1 VTRAF
6 PTGAGAPPTGPPP
19 AAAGPSAWQ
28 RALGAVAWLGLLV
41 GMVVALHR
49 MGSGSLSTPPLLDRA
64 ALQRWLDGRD
74 AVTVAFAVVRL
85 VALVLGWYLLVV
97 TTVGLAARATRIPA
111 LVRLTDLATVPA
123 VRRALGAVA
132 GVGLSAS
139 AATLMAGSLL
149 PDQAPPAGE
158 VSLSEG
164 GVVLQRLPD
173 QGDVVLRRLPD
184 QEGSATMRVEDRPGG
199 SEGSTTPTEWTAR
212 PGDHLWH
219 VAEATLA
226 GAWGRAPSDAEVA
239 PYWQQ
244 VVEANRGGL
253 ADPGNPDLIL
263 PGQVLQVPPPPPPP
277 PPAAAG

>member
-1 VTRAF
+1 MTRAF
-6 PTGAGAPPTGPPP
+6 TTGAGGRPSGPPP
-19 AAAGPSAWQ
+19 SAAGPPAWL
-28 RALGAVAWLGLLV
+28 RTLGAVAWLGLLV
-41 GMVVALHR
+41 AMVVALHR
-49 MGSGSLSTPPLLDRA
+49 LGSGSLSTPPLLDRA
-64 ALQRWLDGRD
+64 ALQRWLDQRD
-74 AVTVAFAVVRL
+74 AVTIAFAAVRV

-97 TTVGLAARATRIPA
+97 TTVGLAARATRVPG
-111 LVRLTDLATVPA
+111 LVRLADLATIPA

-139 AATLMAGSLL
+139 AASLVAGSLL

-158 VSLSEG
+158 VSLAEG

-173 QGDVVLRRLPD
+173 QGGVVLRRLPD
-184 QEGSATMRVEDRPGG
+184 DEGSATMRVDDHP
-199 SEGSTTPTEWTAR
+199 TPADAATPPAEWTAQ

-226 GAWGRAPSDAEVA
+226 RSWGRAPSDAEVS

-244 VVEANRGGL
+244 VVDANRDGL

-263 PGQVLQVPPPPPPP
+263 PGQVLHLPPPPPPP
-277 PPAAAG
+277 TPPP

>member
-1 VTRAF
+1 MTRAF
-6 PTGAGAPPTGPPP
+6 TTGPGSAPTGPPP
-19 AAAGPSAWQ
+19 AAAGPPAWQ
-28 RALGAVAWLGLLV
+28 RALGAVAWLALLV
-41 GMVVALHR
+41 AMVVALHR
-49 MGSGSLSTPPLLDRA
+49 LGSGSLSTPPLLDRA

-74 AVTVAFAVVRL
+74 AVTVAFALVRL

-111 LVRLTDLATVPA
+111 LVRLTDLATIPA
-123 VRRALGAVA
+123 VRRVLGAVA

-139 AATLMAGSLL
+139 AATLMAGSVL
-149 PDQAPPAGE
+149 PDQVPQVSE
-158 VSLSEG
+158 VTVAEG

-184 QEGSATMRVEDRPGG
+184 QDGSATMRVEDRPAAPD
-199 SEGSTTPTEWTAR
+199 GSTSSAEWTAQ

-226 GAWGRAPSDAEVA
+226 ESWGRAPSDAEVA

-244 VVEANRGGL
+244 VVDANRDGL

-263 PGQVLQVPPPPPPP
+263 PGQVLRVPPPPPTP
-277 PPAAAG
+277 PPAASG